1 MNGFQF
7 LKYPSRISRTKNWVS
22 KNGIFAFG
30 FLEKYVGDDVDGFAF
45 GFLWTICAST
55 VDLGSSGCKKMV
67 DLGNCRLHTVLY
79 GLYHPLDVNM
89 ILVLQG
95 RAHSSSLMAPSSL
108 NINFL

>member
-1 MNGFQF
+1 MFVSSFQNVSFMLEIPTISHMFLGAKMNGFQF

-45 GFLWTICAST
+45 GFLWNIW
-55 VDLGSSGCKKMV
+55 
-67 DLGNCRLHTVLY
+67 Y
-79 GLYHPLDVNM
+79 
-89 ILVLQG
+89 LQG